1 MNIEAKS
8 QSSDVAVKPDYTAP
22 SVRVMNETE
31 ILSMFQVTA
40 AGTTTWW
47 MM

>member
-1 MNIEAKS
+1 MNQVIERSVELDA
-8 QSSDVAVKPDYTAP
+8 KPDYAAP
-22 SVRVMNETE
+22 TVRVMNETE

-47 MM
+47 SM

>member
-1 MNIEAKS
+1 MNQEIKQPMELDAKPEYS
-8 QSSDVAVKPDYTAP
+8 AP
-22 SVRVMNETE
+22 TVRVMNETE

-47 MM
+47 SM